1 MRKIFIPLL
10 LSVLL
15 LSGCETLKISAP
27 REKNII
33 LEQKTK
39 NDNIRADKEKKV
51 YYALYGLIP
60 ISNNSTEDM
69 LTDVKDNSRV
79 AVTTKYSLTDWLVG
93 LGANIIFPT
102 TIVSRTIE
110 VEVNEP
116 K

>member
-1 MRKIFIPLL
+1 
-10 LSVLL
+10 
-15 LSGCETLKISAP
+15 
-27 REKNII
+27 
-33 LEQKTK
+33 
-39 NDNIRADKEKKV
+39 
-51 YYALYGLIP
+51 
-60 ISNNSTEDM
+60 M

>member
-39 NDNIRADKEKKV
+39 NDNIRADKEKK
-51 YYALYGLIP
+51 YTMHFMDLYL
-60 ISNNSTEDM
+60 
-69 LTDVKDNSRV
+69 
-79 AVTTKYSLTDWLVG
+79 YQ
-93 LGANIIFPT
+93 IIVQK
-102 TIVSRTIE
+102 IC
-110 VEVNEP
+110 
-116 K
+116 